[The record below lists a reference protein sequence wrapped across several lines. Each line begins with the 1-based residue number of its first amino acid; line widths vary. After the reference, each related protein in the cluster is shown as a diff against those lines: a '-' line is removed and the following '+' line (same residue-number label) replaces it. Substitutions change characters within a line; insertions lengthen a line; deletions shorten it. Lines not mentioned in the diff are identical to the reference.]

1 MWGRNFRFG
10 PERGWVVSTS
20 RRPPAQKP
28 DVSVPH
34 ALRLVFDPAAL
45 PTKMRIAVCGVGG
58 SSPLGTGMARTG
70 DMIDLPVVLLVDDNA
85 SVRQSLIRALSFEN
99 FGVVAAA
106 NGGEALRGLGG
117 NAIDVVLLDQDLGRE
132 SGWDTLA
139 QLRQMQPGLPVI
151 IMSARP
157 ERGPEHAIERVDAL
171 MEKPLDLPLLFQILG
186 ALAAQ
191 SHAKRLA
198 AVPRSQ
204 RPNPV
209 AVV

>member
-1 MWGRNFRFG
+1 M
-10 PERGWVVSTS
+10 
-20 RRPPAQKP
+20 
-28 DVSVPH
+28 
-34 ALRLVFDPAAL
+34 
-45 PTKMRIAVCGVGG
+45 
-58 SSPLGTGMARTG
+58 
-70 DMIDLPVVLLVDDNA
+70 
-85 SVRQSLIRALSFEN
+85 
-99 FGVVAAA
+99 AAA